1 MQNYWRGAMQTGTT
15 RTRITIFLGII
26 VWLIVQNMQVLM
38 PHFEIA
44 AALIGAAF
52 EKIKRSAKISKQNR
66 IGEPVQSQ
74 VWSAARY
81 EVSKN
86 HARRGDRDQNR

>member
-1 MQNYWRGAMQTGTT
+1 MQNYWRGATRTGTT

-26 VWLIVQNMQVLM
+26 VWRTVRNMQVLTL
-38 PHFEIA
+38 HSAIA
-44 AALIGAAF
+44 AALIGAES

-74 VWSAARY
+74 VWSVARY
-81 EVSKN
+81 ERQ
-86 HARRGDRDQNR
+86 HQTRRGDRDQNR

>member
-26 VWLIVQNMQVLM
+26 VWQTVRNMQVLT
-38 PHFEIA
+38 PRSEIA
-44 AALIGAAF
+44 AELIGAES
-52 EKIKRSAKISKQNR
+52 EKIKRSDKISKQNR

-74 VWSAARY
+74 VWSVARY
-81 EVSKN
+81 ERQ
-86 HARRGDRDQNR
+86 HQTRRGDRDQNR

>member
-1 MQNYWRGAMQTGTT
+1 M
-15 RTRITIFLGII
+15 RITSFLGII
-26 VWLIVQNMQVLM
+26 VWLMARNMRVLTR
-38 PHFEIA
+38 HSAIA

-52 EKIKRSAKISKQNR
+52 GKIKRSAKISKQNR

-81 EVSKN
+81 ERQ
-86 HARRGDRDQNR
+86 HQTRRGDRDQNRGAVIRSHGRDVRL